1 MYVPHLL
8 YPLVIDEYLLISCF
22 HVLIIVNSA
31 EMSIEVHVYFW
42 INFFSEYMLR
52 SGIAGSHGS
61 SISSFT
67 YLFIYFYF
75 YLYFLICSEFC
86 HTLKWKGLGFTC
98 LPHPDPP
105 SHLLPLTYLFL
116 TSLCLCCCVWAF
128 SSCGKWGLL
137 LVVVWELLIAVA
149 SLVAE
154 ATLGPTS
161 FSSCCWAQYLWPIGL
176 AAPKHVETCWTRD
189 GTHVPCIGWW
199 ILHHWAIKEVHG
211 LALEI
216 IHNYFHPILFIRR
229 GFLRLTHTQGK
240 GRFW

>member
-31 EMSIEVHVYFW
+31 ETNIEVHVYFW

-52 SGIAGSHGS
+52 SGIAGSHGN
-61 SISSFT
+61 SIFSF
-67 YLFIYFYF
+67 I
-75 YLYFLICSEFC
+75 
-86 HTLKWKGLGFTC
+86 
-98 LPHPDPP
+98 
-105 SHLLPLTYLFL
+105 YLFL

-176 AAPKHVETCWTRD
+176 AAPKHVESCWMRD

>member
-1 MYVPHLL
+1 MTLSRSIHVAANGIISLFFNDWVIFHCIYVCPTSSLSIGHRWVFINKLL
-8 YPLVIDEYLLISCF
+8 PCLDYC
-22 HVLIIVNSA
+22 NSA
-31 EMSIEVHVYFW
+31 EMNIEVHVYFW

-52 SGIAGSHGS
+52 SGTSGSHGS
-61 SISSFT
+61 SIFSF
-67 YLFIYFYF
+67 
-75 YLYFLICSEFC
+75 
-86 HTLKWKGLGFTC
+86 
-98 LPHPDPP
+98 
-105 SHLLPLTYLFL
+105 YLFL

-176 AAPKHVETCWTRD
+176 AAPKHVESCWTRD
-189 GTHVPCIGWW
+189 GTHVPCIGWC

>member
-31 EMSIEVHVYFW
+31 ETNIEVHVYFW

-52 SGIAGSHGS
+52 SGIAGSHGN
-61 SISSFT
+61 SIFSF
-67 YLFIYFYF
+67 I
-75 YLYFLICSEFC
+75 
-86 HTLKWKGLGFTC
+86 
-98 LPHPDPP
+98 
-105 SHLLPLTYLFL
+105 YLFL

-176 AAPKHVETCWTRD
+176 AAPKHPCPCWMRD